1 MILDTCA
8 LLWLAVDQ
16 TMLSA
21 SALQAIEE
29 SPILGVSAISAFEI
43 GQKYKCGKLRLTML
57 PKPWF
62 DRAISQHNLS
72 VIDLSAEIC
81 LRATELP
88 DIHKDPFDRLI
99 IATAM
104 SKDVPV
110 ITGDSVFAKYGIET
124 IS

>member
-16 TMLSA
+16 AKLSTT
-21 SALQAIEE
+21 ALKAIEA
-29 SPILGVSAISAFEI
+29 SPILGVSAISAYEI
-43 GQKYKCGKLRLTML
+43 GQKYKNGRLQLSLL
-57 PKPWF
+57 PKVWF
-62 DRAISQHNLS
+62 ERAITQHNLT

-104 SKDVPV
+104 SRGTPV
-110 ITGDSVFAKYGIET
+110 ITGDSIFAKYGITT

>member
-1 MILDTCA
+1 
-8 LLWLAVDQ
+8 
-16 TMLSA
+16 
-21 SALQAIEE
+21 
-29 SPILGVSAISAFEI
+29 
-43 GQKYKCGKLRLTML
+43 L
-57 PKPWF
+57 PKVWF
-62 DRAISQHNLS
+62 ERAITQHNLT

-104 SKDVPV
+104 SRGTPV
-110 ITGDSVFAKYGIET
+110 ITGDSIFAKYGITT

>member
-16 TMLSA
+16 AKLSTT
-21 SALQAIEE
+21 ALKAIEE
-29 SPILGVSAISAFEI
+29 SPILGVSAISAYEI
-43 GQKYKCGKLRLTML
+43 GQKYKNGRLQLSLL
-57 PKPWF
+57 PKVWF
-62 DRAISQHNLS
+62 ERAITQHNLT

-99 IATAM
+99 IATAI
-104 SKDVPV
+104 SRGTPV
-110 ITGDSVFAKYGIET
+110 ITGDSIFAKYGITT

>member
-16 TMLSA
+16 AKLSTT
-21 SALQAIEE
+21 ALKAIEE
-29 SPILGVSAISAFEI
+29 SPILGVSAISAYEI
-43 GQKYKCGKLRLTML
+43 GQKYKNGRLQLSLL
-57 PKPWF
+57 PKVWF
-62 DRAISQHNLS
+62 ERAITQHNLT

-81 LRATELP
+81 LRANELP

-99 IATAM
+99 IATAI
-104 SKDVPV
+104 SRGTPV
-110 ITGDSVFAKYGIET
+110 ITGDSIFAKYGITT